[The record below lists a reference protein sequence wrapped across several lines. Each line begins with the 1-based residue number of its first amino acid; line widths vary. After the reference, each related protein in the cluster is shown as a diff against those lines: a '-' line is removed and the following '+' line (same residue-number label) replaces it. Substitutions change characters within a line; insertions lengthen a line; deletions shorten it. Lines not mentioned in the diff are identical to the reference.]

1 MDSRMRGN
9 DELFADLKNKVKK
22 NMRNARKLVGVG
34 MLALMTGCSTLHSLN
49 PFASKNKGNQ
59 PAPLAELK
67 ASMAVRTAWKLE
79 VGKSAIYTFT
89 PALVENTIIAAGA
102 DGTIVRADAASGRQ
116 VWRTKA
122 GSDLTAGVGSDGS
135 IIVVGG
141 TKGKLLAF
149 DMDGKPLWNAQLSSE
164 ILSAPV
170 VGQGMVVARSVD
182 NRIVGYDAKTGEKKW
197 TVQRTSPPLTLRLA
211 PGMVV
216 HDKDVLIAQPGG
228 KLLSLILATGAP
240 RWEVEVGVARGA
252 TELERMTDIGGTPT
266 IIEDEVCAVSYQGR
280 VGCFDLATGGPRWTR
295 DLSSE
300 TGVAADQRF
309 VFVPDD
315 KGSVFAYNRDA
326 GTSAWKNDKLAYR
339 RLSTPVS
346 YGRAVAVGDYQG
358 YVHFLSR
365 EDGAFLARAATDG
378 SAIASTPLVAGSNL
392 IFQTQ
397 NGTVTAIAV
406 E

>member
-1 MDSRMRGN
+1 MRRPGGN
-9 DELFADLKNKVKK
+9 DVFENKVKK
-22 NMRNARKLVGVG
+22 HMRITRKLVGVG
-34 MLALMTGCSTLHSLN
+34 MFALMAGCSSLN
-49 PFASKNKGNQ
+49 PFASKPKGNQ
-59 PAPLAELK
+59 PTPLVDLK
-67 ASMAVRTAWKLE
+67 GSMAVRTAWKLE
-79 VGKSAIYTFT
+79 VGKSQNNMFSPAI
-89 PALVENTIIAAGA
+89 ADNTIVAAGA
-102 DGTIVRADAASGRQ
+102 DGTIVRVEAATGRQ

-122 GSDLTAGVGSDGS
+122 GMDLTAGVGTDGNV
-135 IIVVGG
+135 IVLGG
-141 TKGKLLAF
+141 AKGMLLAF
-149 DMDGKPLWNAQLSSE
+149 DMNGKKLWDAQLSSE
-164 ILSAPV
+164 ILSSPV
-170 VGQGMVVARSVD
+170 VGQGIVVARSID
-182 NRIVGYDAKTGEKKW
+182 NRIAGYDAKTGQKKW
-197 TVQRTSPPLTLRLA
+197 TVQRTAPALTLRLA
-211 PGMVV
+211 PGMVI

-228 KLLSLILATGAP
+228 KLMSLILATGAP
-240 RWEVEVGVARGA
+240 RWEIEVGVARGA
-252 TELERMTDIGGTPT
+252 TELERVTDMGGTPV
-266 IIEDEVCAVSYQGR
+266 IIDNDVCAVSYQGR
-280 VGCFDLATGGPRWTR
+280 VGCFDLATGSPRWTR

-300 TGVAADQRF
+300 VGVAADQRF
-309 VFVPDD
+309 VFAADD
-315 KGSVFAYNRDA
+315 KGAVYAYNRDS